1 MKKSKKI
8 KGLLFKL
15 LIIVVSGMMFYLL
28 WLFRDDLKN
37 LSRYGYLGIF
47 IINFVSSATVL
58 LPAPGT
64 ASVFLGGAVWNPLLV
79 GISAGFGAA
88 IGELFGYFVGYGG
101 SGLLVENL
109 DKNSLI
115 KKIKKYFQK
124 SGFLTIFIFAALP
137 IPLFDLVGIFAGA
150 VNYPVWKFFL
160 AVLTARILRDILFAF
175 TGAKFLN

>member
-15 LIIVVSGMMFYLL
+15 LIIAISGVLLYLL
-28 WLFRDDLKN
+28 WLYKDELKDF
-37 LSRYGYLGIF
+37 SKYGYLGIF
-47 IINFVSSATVL
+47 AVNFVSAATIL

-64 ASVFLGGAVWNPLLV
+64 ASVFLGGAVWNPIFV
-79 GISAGFGAA
+79 GIFAGLGAA

-160 AVLTARILRDILFAF
+160 AVLIARILRDILFAF